1 MTSDSPSLD
10 LSMLQAIELFRSKP
24 PTQWTKDELAA
35 FRARLQQSPTLA
47 AALGGQGDVDRRL
60 AAVETALATAPFRPT
75 LPVASDKALQ
85 TVAPPAPSKVIRR
98 SIEAA
103 VFLALFVGAG
113 VWLYSLLPKSDP
125 GTAAATS
132 SDPKPVEESTTNS
145 PPVPAPEPADDAVAE
160 EDTATEK
167 EKVDDHAWK
176 GWTIAAEQGMPW
188 TLSDDW
194 DLSDPANPQPAKL
207 LTIVGGPVILTQTLT
222 IAPQSPLLELN
233 IRPLHAVSR
242 AGHIVVRVDNV
253 TVADAPIGSGESKW
267 PIYVPMDTWK
277 GKEIALQVVFTP
289 GEPAQKVACWSM
301 DLAETRRHE
310 PRAESALA
318 EGLASKDPKTRLL
331 VLRRAGVGEDLAA
344 LPALVEALQDSD
356 ARIRQGAVAALMR
369 FKDPR
374 ARAALRATLEGNG
387 DIALRT
393 MIAVSF
399 ANKPQPEDVTALVKS
414 LQDPNARL
422 RQAVVRSLGGI
433 NNESVTVLLISTLSD
448 SDPTVREA
456 VAAAL
461 TRRKGKEVQPTMLQ
475 LLSGNADVAVKMH
488 AVNFFQA
495 NPTKQ
500 AIAPLAALLTSDN
513 ENLRRQA
520 VRAIGRLPDEAA
532 IDALGVALGD
542 SNPSVRKVATMM
554 LKQSRHPKAA
564 ALLKEKQKPEAKK

>member
-1 MTSDSPSLD
+1 MTPAPPSLD

-24 PTQWTKDELAA
+24 PKEWTKDELAA
-35 FRARLQQSPTLA
+35 FRARLLQSPTLA

-60 AAVETALATAPFRPT
+60 AEVETALATAS
-75 LPVASDKALQ
+75 LKPVVPEVSAQGRQ
-85 TVAPPAPSKVIRR
+85 TTAPPAPSRVVRR

-113 VWLYSLLPKSDP
+113 VWFYSLMPKSDP
-125 GTAAATS
+125 GPAAAAS
-132 SDPKPVEESTTNS
+132 SDPKQVEEPPAAS
-145 PPVPAPEPADDAVAE
+145 PQAPPEEPADELAPDDDSE
-160 EDTATEK
+160 PEK

-176 GWTIAAEQGMPW
+176 GWTIAAEQGTPW

-207 LTIVGGPVILTQTLT
+207 LTIAGGPVILTQTLT
-222 IAPQSPLLELN
+222 IAPQSPLMELN
-233 IRPLHAVSR
+233 VRPLHSVSR

-253 TVADAPIGSGESKW
+253 TVADAPVGSGETKW
-267 PIYVPMDTWK
+267 PHYVSLEQWK
-277 GKEIALQVVFTP
+277 GKEIELQVIFTP
-289 GEPAQKVACWSM
+289 GVPEQQVACWSL
-301 DLAETRRHE
+301 DLTETRRHE

-318 EGLASKDPKTRLL
+318 EGLASKNPKTRLL
-331 VLRRAGVGEDLAA
+331 VLRKAGVGEDLAA

-399 ANKPQPEDVTALVKS
+399 ANKPQPEDVTSLVKS

-433 NNESVTVLLISTLSD
+433 NNASVTTLLITTLSD
-448 SDPTVREA
+448 SDAAVREA
-456 VAAAL
+456 AAAAL
-461 TRRKGKEVQPTMLQ
+461 TRRKAKDVQPAMLE
-475 LLSGNADVAVKMH
+475 LLSGNADVAVKLH
-488 AVNFFQA
+488 AVTYFQA
-495 NPTKQ
+495 NPTKE

-542 SNPSVRKVATMM
+542 ANPSVRKVAAMM
-554 LKQSRHPKAA
+554 LKQSRHPKAI